1 MGVGGSARHL
11 VSVDSREEQEVLGL
25 IADMVMDVFAFESA
39 LLRTQRLIEER
50 GSHAPSLNI
59 QTDITRVFAREASG
73 RIEQAARTVLT
84 ETSGGDSKSGAA
96 IEELVHRAPI
106 KMIASR
112 RRIADAMSAAGKY
125 CL

>member
-1 MGVGGSARHL
+1 AANAAFSHELIMLGAAKEMTL
-11 VSVDSREEQEVLGL
+11 VAIAAANKTYGDRAREEQEVLGL

-50 GSHAPSLNI
+50 GSHAPSLSI
-59 QTDITRVFAREASG
+59 QTDITRVFAREAAG

-96 IEELVHRAPI
+96 IEEL
-106 KMIASR
+106 
-112 RRIADAMSAAGKY
+112 
-125 CL
+125 